1 MVLDP
6 VRANKESSA
15 ASCRV
20 CFEAFL
26 DGEKTTEI
34 AIAIATAT
42 VTASGTC
49 DANGLS
55 DTREFIL
62 CNNSV

>member
-1 MVLDP
+1 MLLDS
-6 VRANKESSA
+6 VGANKESSA

-26 DGEKTTEI
+26 DGEKATEI
-34 AIAIATAT
+34 AIAIATVT
-42 VTASGTC
+42 VSGTC

-55 DTREFIL
+55 DTREFIP
-62 CNNSV
+62 CNNNA